1 MRKILLSFII
11 LFTLSTLLSAK
22 TYHWKKGTTFL
33 SFLRNNGIPQ
43 KLYYD
48 LDNEDKE
55 LLAEIRA
62 GQSYSIK
69 KGRRQTTILIPATDE
84 LQVKIV
90 KRRAKSRSKISF
102 EPIPF
107 QLLKGSIHIKVK
119 KSIFKELYRKTHSKG
134 LVKSIK
140 RAYRNKNLR
149 KMRKGDTLTI
159 FYQQKRRKGK
169 AISNPK
175 ILASLVTINKKKF
188 YSYLASDGKYYD
200 SLGREY
206 RTIKR
211 SFTPY
216 LRPVNRC
223 RVSSGFTH
231 RRFHPILRRYKAH
244 LGVDYAA
251 SSGTPIKATA
261 SGRIIRRGRR
271 GGYGNCITIQHSNGL
286 QSLYAHMSR
295 YRRGLRV
302 GSRVSQGT
310 VIGYVGT
317 TGRSTG
323 PHLHFGMYKNGKAIN
338 PARYVRVRRHQE
350 IVNKLKGREYR
361 KLRKTV
367 AIYRN
372 KFRRISKTGGNPIF
386 VKNGK
391 YLLTKKEK
399 KG

>member
-11 LFTLSTLLSAK
+11 LLSLSTFLSAK

-33 SFLRNNGIPQ
+33 SFLRNHGISQ

-48 LDNEDKE
+48 LDNDDKE

-69 KGRRQTTILIPATDE
+69 KGKRQTTILIPTTDE

-90 KRRAKSRSKISF
+90 KRSKNRSKISL

-107 QLLKGSIHIKVK
+107 EVLKGSIHLKVK
-119 KSIFKELYRKTHSKG
+119 KSVFRELYKKTHSKS
-134 LVKSIK
+134 LVASLK
-140 RAYRNKNLR
+140 RAYSNKNLR
-149 KMRKGDTLTI
+149 KMKRGDTLTI
-159 FYQQKRRKGK
+159 FYEQKRRKGK
-169 AISNPK
+169 AISSPK
-175 ILASLVTINKKKF
+175 ILASLITINKKKF
-188 YSYLASDGKYYD
+188 YSYLANDGKYYD

-206 RTIKR
+206 RTVKK

-216 LRPVNRC
+216 LRPISRC
-223 RVSSGFTH
+223 RISSSFTH
-231 RRFHPILRRYKAH
+231 RRFHPILKRYKAH

-251 SSGTPIKATA
+251 CRGTPIKATA
-261 SGRIIRRGRR
+261 NGRIVRKGRR
-271 GGYGNCITIQHSNGL
+271 GGYGKCITIQHKNGL
-286 QSLYAHMSR
+286 KSLYAHMSR
-295 YRRGLRV
+295 YRKGLKV

-310 VIGYVGT
+310 VIGYVGS

-323 PHLHFGMYKNGKAIN
+323 PHLHFGMYRHGKAVN

-350 IVNKLKGREYR
+350 IVNRLRGKEYR
-361 KLRKTV
+361 KLRKKV
-367 AIYRN
+367 ALYRN
-372 KFRRISKTGGNPIF
+372 KFRRVTKTGGNPIF
-386 VKNGK
+386 VRNGK

-399 KG
+399 RG